1 MSSDNSDLGL
11 LASGGSGFPG
21 LDSELNNLCFFLG
34 SLSLD
39 DEDLLLLLLDSN
51 VPSGDSL
58 GFA

>member
-1 MSSDNSDLGL
+1 MSSNDNGLGL

-21 LDSELNNLCFFLG
+21 LDSELNNLCFSLG

-58 GFA
+58 GVA